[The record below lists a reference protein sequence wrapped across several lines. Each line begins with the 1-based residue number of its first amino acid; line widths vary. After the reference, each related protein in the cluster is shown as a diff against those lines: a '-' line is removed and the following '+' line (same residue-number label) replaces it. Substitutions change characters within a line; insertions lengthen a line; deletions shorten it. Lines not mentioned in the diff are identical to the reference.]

1 MTHELSAP
9 ENNMEVYV
17 AEEINDRAFDE
28 TANREL
34 EPAYFYHR
42 DPGYRPWLIASAPK
56 KPTPYEEILA
66 MMARHL
72 NSAVMASRIV
82 LVFSIIIAL
91 DFILPKTLHEVKITG
106 YDRSP
111 SGTYQMEL
119 SDGSVINVSKKAM
132 RKLKGKSLTV
142 SRSIFFSVPYRLTD
156 RENNSASVEISI
168 YGNFIFGPLVLLLT
182 SLVGVLHRKGVE
194 LRFNL
199 GVAST
204 VLALL
209 NIAFLHVH
217 KF

>member
-1 MTHELSAP
+1 MTHELTTPDDNA
-9 ENNMEVYV
+9 EVYA
-17 AEEINDRAFDE
+17 AEVISDPASNE
-28 TANREL
+28 TLTPL
-34 EPAYFYHR
+34 EPAYFHHR
-42 DPGYRPWLIASAPK
+42 DPGYRPWLIAAAPK
-56 KPTPYEEILA
+56 RPTPYEEILA
-66 MMARHL
+66 MMARHVKI
-72 NSAVMASRIV
+72 AVTASRVVFVFAIVIV
-82 LVFSIIIAL
+82 L
-91 DFILPKTLHEVKITG
+91 DFTLPKTPQEVTVVG

-111 SGTYQMEL
+111 SGTYQML
-119 SDGSVINVSKKAM
+119 LNDGSVIDVSKKAM

-142 SRSIFFSVPYRLTD
+142 TRTKFFNVPYRLID
-156 RENNSASVEISI
+156 KENNTASVEISI

-209 NIAFLHVH
+209 NITFLHVH